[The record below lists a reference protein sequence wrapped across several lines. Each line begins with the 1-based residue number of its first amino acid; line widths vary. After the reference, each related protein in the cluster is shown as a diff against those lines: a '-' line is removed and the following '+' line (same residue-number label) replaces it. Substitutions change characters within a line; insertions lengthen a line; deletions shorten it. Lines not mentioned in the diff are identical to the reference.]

1 MTATTVAEPA
11 GRSERADG
19 YPAREQALAWRA
31 LIVVGVVYVIAQVA
45 LISLSRPPGW
55 DETVYLSQVMPGAD
69 ALDFLA
75 WRARGITLLVAPV
88 SWLGGSVR
96 DVRLFL
102 MVASALA
109 MVATFRLWIP
119 LIGLAAPAAGVLFS
133 FSWLGLLSGTEVM
146 PNLWAAL
153 LGLATAGL
161 IARRLEGGEG
171 WHAVLASAVLA
182 TMALVRPT
190 EATVLAGAIGLYV
203 VVFRRTQWR
212 VLFGLALGLVLGWLP
227 WFIEM
232 SIRFGG
238 PMNALDEAAVE
249 HFAKASV
256 TQNVV
261 LHLAS
266 TDGRPPGS
274 PAALGG
280 VLWWSLLVILAVV
293 AIARAP
299 RSTDR
304 AVAILACFGAL
315 ALATEY
321 LVFVSALAP
330 RFLLP
335 AYAFAS
341 LPAAI
346 GVVALLRGGVVSR
359 AAGVLVLVLLIPWA
373 IWQGDVARR
382 FQDKRMISTLAFR
395 AVGLK
400 LRELADGRPCSF
412 LSPHGYPQISF
423 TSGCDGSDLLRPT
436 GPKAAE
442 LEELRK
448 DGEEL
453 YVILKGAVPR
463 DSPLDA
469 LTPIPVPGPSR
480 TWFIYQVPRPPDE

>member
-1 MTATTVAEPA
+1 MTATTVVEPA
-11 GRSERADG
+11 GGSEWSRG
-19 YPAREQALAWRA
+19 YPPREQALAWRA
-31 LIVVGVVYVIAQVA
+31 LIAVGIAYLVAQVA

-69 ALDFLA
+69 ALEFLA

-88 SWLGGSVR
+88 TWLGGSVR

-102 MVASALA
+102 MVASALT

-119 LIGLAAPAAGVLFS
+119 LIGLAAPAAAVLFS

-146 PNLWAAL
+146 PNLWAGL

-161 IARRLEGGEG
+161 IARRLEGGER
-171 WHAVLASAVLA
+171 WHAVLAAAVLA
-182 TMALVRPT
+182 VMALVRPT
-190 EATVLAGAIGLYV
+190 EATVTAGAIGLYIV
-203 VVFRRTQWR
+203 VCRRTDWR
-212 VLFGLALGLVLGWLP
+212 LLFGLGLGLVLGWLP

-256 TQNVV
+256 AQNVV

-266 TDGRPPGS
+266 TDGRPAGS
-274 PAALGG
+274 PAAFGG
-280 VLWWSLLVILAVV
+280 VLWWSLLVILAIV

-304 AVAILACFGAL
+304 VVAILACFGAL

-346 GVVALLRGGVVSR
+346 GLVTLLRGGVVSR
-359 AAGVLVLVLLIPWA
+359 GAGVLVLVLMIPWA
-373 IWQGDVARR
+373 IWQGDVAGR

-395 AVGLK
+395 DVGLR

-412 LSPHGYPQISF
+412 MSPHGYPQISF
-423 TSGCDGSDLLRPT
+423 TSGCDGSDLLRPS

-442 LEELRK
+442 LEELRR

-453 YVILKGAVPR
+453 FVILKRAAPAT
-463 DSPLDA
+463 SPLSSLD
-469 LTPIPVPGPSR
+469 PVRVAGPGR
-480 TWFIYQVPRPPDE
+480 TWFIYHVTEST

>member
-1 MTATTVAEPA
+1 M
-11 GRSERADG
+11 G
-19 YPAREQALAWRA
+19 
-31 LIVVGVVYVIAQVA
+31 VGVTYVVAQAV

-55 DETVYLSQVMPGAD
+55 DETVYLSQVTPGVE
-69 ALDFLA
+69 ALEFLA
-75 WRARGITLLVAPV
+75 WRARGMTLLVAPV
-88 SWLGGSVR
+88 TWLGGSVR
-96 DVRLFL
+96 DVRVFL
-102 MVASALA
+102 MLASALT

-119 LIGLAAPAAGVLFS
+119 LIGLAAPVAAVLFS

-161 IARRLEGGEG
+161 IARRIEGGER

-182 TMALVRPT
+182 VMALVRPT
-190 EATVLAGAIGLYV
+190 EATVAAGAIGLYIV
-203 VVFRRTQWR
+203 ACRRTEWR
-212 VLFGLALGLVLGWLP
+212 LLFGLGGGLVLGWLP
-227 WFIEM
+227 WFVEM

-249 HFAKASV
+249 HFARASV
-256 TQNVV
+256 AQNVV

-280 VLWWSLLVILAVV
+280 VLWWSLLVILTIV
-293 AIARAP
+293 AIARA
-299 RSTDR
+299 RSTGR

-346 GVVALLRGGVVSR
+346 GLVALIRGGVVSR
-359 AAGVLVLVLLIPWA
+359 VAGVVVLVLVIPWA
-373 IWQGDVARR
+373 IWQGDVAGR

-395 AVGLK
+395 DVGLK

-442 LEELRK
+442 LEELRR

-453 YVILKGAVPR
+453 FVILKRAASAT
-463 DSPLDA
+463 SPLSSLD
-469 LTPIPVPGPSR
+469 PVRVAGPGR
-480 TWFIYQVPRPPDE
+480 TWFIYHVTETT

>member
-1 MTATTVAEPA
+1 MTATTVVEPA
-11 GRSERADG
+11 GGSERSRG

-31 LIVVGVVYVIAQVA
+31 LFAVGVAYLVAQVA

-69 ALDFLA
+69 ALEFLA

-88 SWLGGSVR
+88 TLLGGSVR

-102 MVASALA
+102 MVASALT

-119 LIGLAAPAAGVLFS
+119 LIGLAAPAAAVLYS

-146 PNLWAAL
+146 PNLWAGL

-161 IARRLEGGEG
+161 IARRLEGGER
-171 WHAVLASAVLA
+171 WHAVLAAAVLA
-182 TMALVRPT
+182 VMALVRPT
-190 EATVLAGAIGLYV
+190 EATVTAGAIGLYIV
-203 VVFRRTQWR
+203 VCRRTDWR
-212 VLFGLALGLVLGWLP
+212 LLFGLGLGLVLGWLP

-256 TQNVV
+256 AQNVV

-266 TDGRPPGS
+266 TDGRPAGS
-274 PAALGG
+274 PAAFGG
-280 VLWWSLLVILAVV
+280 VLWWSLLVIPAIV

-304 AVAILACFGAL
+304 VVAILACFGAL

-346 GVVALLRGGVVSR
+346 GLVTLLRGGVVSR
-359 AAGVLVLVLLIPWA
+359 VAGVLVLVLMIPWA
-373 IWQGDVARR
+373 IWQGDVAGR

-395 AVGLK
+395 DVGLR

-412 LSPHGYPQISF
+412 MSPHGYPQISF
-423 TSGCDGSDLLRPT
+423 TSGCDGSDLLRPS

-442 LEELRK
+442 LEELRR

-453 YVILKGAVPR
+453 FVILKRAAPAT
-463 DSPLDA
+463 SPLSSLD
-469 LTPIPVPGPSR
+469 PVRVAGPGR
-480 TWFIYQVPRPPDE
+480 TWFIYHVTEST

>member
-1 MTATTVAEPA
+1 MSSTTVADPA
-11 GRSERADG
+11 PRSVGSDG
-19 YPAREQALAWRA
+19 SPAREQALAWRL
-31 LIVVGVVYVIAQVA
+31 LIAVGVAYVVAQVA

-55 DETVYLSQVMPGAD
+55 DETVYLSQVMPGVD
-69 ALDFLA
+69 ALEFLA

-88 SWLGGSVR
+88 TWLGGSVR

-102 MVASALA
+102 MVASALT
-109 MVATFRLWIP
+109 MVATFRVWIP
-119 LIGLAAPAAGVLFS
+119 SIGPAAPAAAVLFS
-133 FSWLGLLSGTEVM
+133 FTWLGLLSGTEVM

-171 WHAVLASAVLA
+171 WHAVVASAVLA

-203 VVFRRTQWR
+203 VVFRRTRWR

-238 PMNALDEAAVE
+238 PMNALDEAAVD
-249 HFAKASV
+249 HFAKAPV
-256 TQNVV
+256 AENVV

-274 PAALGG
+274 PAPLGG
-280 VLWWSLLVILAVV
+280 VLWWSLLVILAIV
-293 AIARAP
+293 AIARAR

-304 AVAILACFGAL
+304 TVAILACFGTL

-341 LPAAI
+341 IPAAL
-346 GVVALLRGGVVSR
+346 GLVTLLRGGAVAR
-359 AAGVLVLVLLIPWA
+359 AAGVLVLVLVIPWA

-382 FQDKRMISTLAFR
+382 YQDKRMISTLAFR
-395 AVGLK
+395 DVGLR

-412 LSPHGYPQISF
+412 MSPHGYPQ
-423 TSGCDGSDLLRPT
+423 
-436 GPKAAE
+436 
-442 LEELRK
+442 
-448 DGEEL
+448 
-453 YVILKGAVPR
+453 
-463 DSPLDA
+463 
-469 LTPIPVPGPSR
+469 
-480 TWFIYQVPRPPDE
+480 

>member
-11 GRSERADG
+11 GRSEESHG
-19 YPAREQALAWRA
+19 HPAREQALAWRA
-31 LIVVGVVYVIAQVA
+31 LIAVGVAYVVAQAA

-55 DETVYLSQVMPGAD
+55 DETVYLSQVMPGVD
-69 ALDFLA
+69 ALEFLA

-88 SWLGGSVR
+88 TWLGGSVR

-102 MVASALA
+102 MVASALT

-119 LIGLAAPAAGVLFS
+119 LIGLAAPAAAALLS
-133 FSWLGLLSGTEVM
+133 FSWLGLLGGTEVM

-161 IARRLEGGEG
+161 VARRLEGGSTR
-171 WHAVLASAVLA
+171 HAVLASTVLA
-182 TMALVRPT
+182 AMALVRPT

-212 VLFGLALGLVLGWLP
+212 LLFGLGLGLVLGWLP

-238 PMNALDEAAVE
+238 PLSALDEAAVE
-249 HFAKASV
+249 HFATVSV
-256 TQNVV
+256 VQNVV
-261 LHLAS
+261 LHVAS

-274 PAALGG
+274 PAPVGG
-280 VLWWSLLVILAVV
+280 ALWWSFLVILAIV
-293 AIARAP
+293 AMARAP
-299 RSTDR
+299 RPSDR
-304 AVAILACFGAL
+304 AVAILTSFGAL

-346 GVVALLRGGVVSR
+346 GVVTLLRGGGVSR
-359 AAGVLVLVLLIPWA
+359 VAGVVVLVLVIPWA
-373 IWQGDVARR
+373 IWQGDVAGR

-395 AVGLK
+395 DVGLK

-412 LSPHGYPQISF
+412 MSPHGYPQISF
-423 TSGCDGSDLLRPT
+423 ASGCDGSDLLRPR

-453 YVILKGAVPR
+453 FVILKGAAPP

-469 LTPIPVPGPSR
+469 LMPLPVPGPSR
-480 TWFIYQVPRPPDE
+480 TWFIYQVSGSAG

>member
-1 MTATTVAEPA
+1 MTEATVSEPA
-11 GRSERADG
+11 GRSERSGG

-31 LIVVGVVYVIAQVA
+31 LIAVGVAYVVAQAA

-69 ALDFLA
+69 ALEFLA

-88 SWLGGSVR
+88 TWLGGSVR

-102 MVASALA
+102 MVASALT

-119 LIGLAAPAAGVLFS
+119 LIGLAAPAAAVLLS

-146 PNLWAAL
+146 PNLWAGL

-161 IARRLEGGEG
+161 IARRLEGGER
-171 WHAVLASAVLA
+171 WHAVLATAVLA
-182 TMALVRPT
+182 LMALVRPT
-190 EATVLAGAIGLYV
+190 EATVAAGAIGLYILV
-203 VVFRRTQWR
+203 CRRTDWR
-212 VLFGLALGLVLGWLP
+212 LLFGLGLGLVLGWLP

-256 TQNVV
+256 AQNVV

-266 TDGRPPGS
+266 TDGRPAGS

-280 VLWWSLLVILAVV
+280 VLWWSLLVILAIV

-299 RSTDR
+299 RATDR
-304 AVAILACFGAL
+304 VVAILACFGAL

-346 GVVALLRGGVVSR
+346 GLVALLRGGVASR
-359 AAGVLVLVLLIPWA
+359 VAGVLVLVLMIPWA
-373 IWQGDVARR
+373 IWQGEVAGR

-395 AVGLK
+395 DVGLR
-400 LRELADGRPCSF
+400 LREMADGRPCSF
-412 LSPHGYPQISF
+412 MSPHGYPQISF
-423 TSGCDGSDLLRPT
+423 TSGCDGSDLLRPS

-442 LEELRK
+442 LEELRR
-448 DGEEL
+448 DGEEFF
-453 YVILKGAVPR
+453 VILKRAAPTT
-463 DSPLDA
+463 SPLSSVD
-469 LTPIPVPGPSR
+469 PVRVAGPGR
-480 TWFIYQVPRPPDE
+480 TWFIYHVTEST